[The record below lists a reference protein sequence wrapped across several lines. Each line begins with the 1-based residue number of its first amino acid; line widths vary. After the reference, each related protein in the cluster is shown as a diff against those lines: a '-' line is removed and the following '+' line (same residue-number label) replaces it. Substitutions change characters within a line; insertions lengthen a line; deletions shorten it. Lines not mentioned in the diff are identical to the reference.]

1 MIFLYGLA
9 SIALL
14 FYSYT
19 QVDLALTL
27 SRANIFQTIQ
37 KTFQHVGYFD
47 RPLSVGLYLV
57 ILTGFFGLYIWVVRK
72 ARKKE
77 LSRKQ
82 FWWITGTVA
91 CVLVFAYP
99 AFSYDF
105 FNYMF
110 TAKTVLLYQ
119 KNPYT
124 VIPLQFTGVEP
135 WLSFMRWTHLPSAYT
150 PFWIA
155 LTLLPY
161 ALGFGYFLAI
171 LWNIKILV
179 AIFYIATTWYIG
191 KSLTSLGKNA
201 VLGMA
206 IFALNPLV
214 ITETLVSGHNDI
226 VMMAI
231 LMIAYYLYLRK
242 KFFGAFFALSLS
254 VATKLMTIFIFPVYL
269 LGWPRR
275 FALAAM
281 IIGFVFVGT
290 QRELLPWYVVW
301 LVPMYA
307 LIPEEKPLF
316 ILGLGVSLGFTLSYV
331 PVLYF
336 GNYDASSQVL
346 KFWLTFVPIFLSFFG
361 IGVTRL
367 RQFALTRRIPV

>member
-14 FYSYT
+14 LYSYT

-27 SRANIFQTIQ
+27 SRANIFQAIQ
-37 KTFQHVGYFD
+37 KVFQHIGYFD
-47 RPLSVGLYLV
+47 RPLSTALYIAILV
-57 ILTGFFGLYIWVVRK
+57 VFFGLYIGVVMRAHRNK
-72 ARKKE
+72 VSK
-77 LSRKQ
+77 KQ
-82 FWWITGTVA
+82 FWWIVGLISL
-91 CVLVFAYP
+91 VLVFAYP

-124 VIPLQFTGVEP
+124 VIPLDFTGIEP

-155 LTLLPY
+155 LTIPPY

-171 LWNIKILV
+171 LWNIKALV
-179 AIFYIATTWYIG
+179 VLWYVITTVYIG
-191 KSLTSLGKNA
+191 RILKSLGKNA

-206 IFALNPLV
+206 IFALNPL
-214 ITETLVSGHNDI
+214 IIIETLVSGHNDI

-231 LMIAYYLYLRK
+231 LMVAYDMYLHK
-242 KFFGAFFALSLS
+242 KFYGAFFMLSLS
-254 VATKLMTIFIFPVYL
+254 VATKLMTIFVFPVYL
-269 LGWPRR
+269 LGWPRKW
-275 FALAAM
+275 ALAVMTAAF
-281 IIGFVFVGT
+281 ILVGT

-301 LVPMYA
+301 LVPIYA
-307 LIPEEKPLF
+307 LTPELTWVF
-316 ILGLGVSLGFTLSYV
+316 TLGLGVSLGFVLSYV

-336 GNYDASSQVL
+336 GNYDALTQTI
-346 KFWLTFVPIFLSFFG
+346 KFWVTIVPIILSYMW
-361 IGVTRL
+361 IIYHKL
-367 RQFALTRRIPV
+367 RQFALARRIPV